1 MKPIYMDHHATT
13 PIIPEVL
20 EAMMPYLTEE
30 FGNPSS
36 TTHVYGTVARKA
48 VEQAREQVAALI
60 GAASPEEI
68 IFTSG
73 ATESDNLALKGV
85 AHQLK
90 DKGKRIITIAT
101 EHKAVLDT
109 AKKLQKEGFEVVF
122 APIDEHGVVDLE
134 GLREL
139 MNESTILVSIQYA
152 NSEIG
157 TVQPIAAIG
166 RMARERGIL
175 FHSDAVQALARVS
188 VDVQKDQTDLLS
200 ISGHKIYGP
209 KGVGALYIR
218 KGVKLVA
225 QMDGGGHERGY
236 RSGTLNVPGI
246 VGLGKAAEVGRRD
259 LQTEAARLLELRER
273 LRKGIESS
281 VDHVKLNGHPT
292 QRLPNNLNYSFA
304 FVEGESL
311 ILSLKE
317 FALSTGSACT
327 SASLQSSYVLRAIG
341 VPESLAHCSLR
352 FGLGRSNTV
361 THVDLLVERLKTSVA
376 KLREMSPLYE
386 MAKEGVDIE
395 SLTWGTHRH

>member
-13 PIIPEVL
+13 PLLPEVL

-36 TTHVYGTVARKA
+36 TTHVYGTAARTA
-48 VEQAREQVAALI
+48 VEKAREQVAALV

-85 AHQLK
+85 AHQLAG
-90 DKGKRIITIAT
+90 KGRRIITIAT

-109 AKKLQKEGFEVVF
+109 AKKLQKEGFEIIF
-122 APIDEHGVVDLE
+122 APIDEHGVVNLDA
-134 GLREL
+134 LREL
-139 MNESTILVSIQYA
+139 MDDTTILVSIQYA

-157 TVQPIAAIG
+157 TLQPIAAIG
-166 RMARERGIL
+166 ELAKERGIL
-175 FHSDAVQALARVS
+175 FHSDAVQALARVP
-188 VDVQKDQTDLLS
+188 VDVQKEHIDLLS

-236 RSGTLNVPGI
+236 RSGNLKVPGI
-246 VGLGKAAEVGRRD
+246 MGLGKAAEIGKSD
-259 LQTEAARLLELRER
+259 LDKEAPRLIELRER
-273 LRKGIESS
+273 LRKGIEAS
-281 VDHVKLNGHPT
+281 VDYVKLNGHPT

-352 FGLGRSNTV
+352 FGLGRSNTAE
-361 THVDLLVERLKTSVA
+361 HVDLLVERLKSSVV

-395 SLTWGTHRH
+395 SISWTPHRH

>member
-13 PIIPEVL
+13 PLLPEVL
-20 EAMMPYLTEE
+20 EAMLPYLTDE

-36 TTHVYGTVARKA
+36 TTHVYGTVARTA
-48 VEQAREQVAALI
+48 VEKAREQVAALV
-60 GAASPEEI
+60 GAASAEEI

-85 AHQLK
+85 AQQLK
-90 DKGKRIITIAT
+90 DKGRRIITIAT

-109 AKKLQKEGFEVVF
+109 AKKLQKEGFEIVF
-122 APIDEHGVVDLE
+122 APIDEFGVVDLN

-139 MNESTILVSIQYA
+139 MDDSTILVSIQYA

-157 TVQPIAAIG
+157 TLQPIAAIG
-166 RMARERGIL
+166 ELAKERGIL
-175 FHSDAVQALARVS
+175 FHSDAVQALARVP
-188 VDVQKDQTDLLS
+188 VDVQKEHIDLLS

-246 VGLGKAAEVGRRD
+246 VGLGKAAEIGKRD
-259 LQTEAARLLELRER
+259 LKEEAARLTQLRER
-273 LRKGIESS
+273 LRQGIESS
-281 VDHVKLNGHPT
+281 IDYVKLNGHPT

-352 FGLGRSNTV
+352 FGLGRSNTIE
-361 THVDLLVERLKTSVA
+361 HVDLLVERLKTSVA

-386 MAKEGVDIE
+386 MAKEGVDIDAI
-395 SLTWGTHRH
+395 SWGPHRH

>member
-13 PIIPEVL
+13 PLLPEVL

-36 TTHVYGTVARKA
+36 TTHVYGTAARTA
-48 VEQAREQVAALI
+48 VEKAREQVAALV

-85 AHQLK
+85 AHQLAG
-90 DKGKRIITIAT
+90 KGRRIITIAT

-109 AKKLQKEGFEVVF
+109 AKKLQKEGFEIIF
-122 APIDEHGVVDLE
+122 APIDEHGVVNLDA
-134 GLREL
+134 LREL
-139 MNESTILVSIQYA
+139 MDDTTILVSIQYA

-157 TVQPIAAIG
+157 TLQPIAAIG
-166 RMARERGIL
+166 ELAKERGIL
-175 FHSDAVQALARVS
+175 FHSDAVQALARVP
-188 VDVQKDQTDLLS
+188 VDVQKEHIDLLS

-246 VGLGKAAEVGRRD
+246 MGLGKAAEIGKRD
-259 LQTEAARLLELRER
+259 LDKEAPRLIELRER
-273 LRKGIESS
+273 LRKGIEAS
-281 VDHVKLNGHPT
+281 VDYVKLNGHPT

-352 FGLGRSNTV
+352 FGLGRSNTAE
-361 THVDLLVERLKTSVA
+361 HVDLLVERLKSSVV

-395 SLTWGTHRH
+395 SISWTPHRH